1 MFAVSPNLVSEGNNA
16 KSQTSLWLSPLD
28 FSFAVGYSY
37 FLHRKTELLKSVLNS
52 MALAPLLQL
61 APVLLWAQAHT
72 YKTQH
77 LDDYLSRDF
86 FFPALLN
93 MAVSVAARQA
103 GKADQQKGAC
113 KFRYGLCQPVQIVGQ
128 APSANIVLCRV
139 NVIVLVSRLLV
150 GCCALGMQ
158 PHCLSSVWCPL
169 PCILQ
174 GSLVK

>member
-52 MALAPLLQL
+52 VALAPLLQL

-86 FFPALLN
+86 FFP
-93 MAVSVAARQA
+93 R
-103 GKADQQKGAC
+103 
-113 KFRYGLCQPVQIVGQ
+113 
-128 APSANIVLCRV
+128 SA
-139 NVIVLVSRLLV
+139 
-150 GCCALGMQ
+150 
-158 PHCLSSVWCPL
+158 
-169 PCILQ
+169 
-174 GSLVK
+174 